1 MLILHQMNWR
11 HQFNVRESPL
21 VVVARIGKAV
31 RLTMLICPAQPTV
44 CPSLRTVSIQTRLA
58 GANNGCKQLCWMVC
72 NPHLMRLGVRQQAMM
87 LVAVCLEGDDDNCAK
102 LKCSDGLQRHFCL
115 EYLKLN

>member
-1 MLILHQMNWR
+1 
-11 HQFNVRESPL
+11 
-21 VVVARIGKAV
+21 
-31 RLTMLICPAQPTV
+31 
-44 CPSLRTVSIQTRLA
+44 
-58 GANNGCKQLCWMVC
+58 MVC